1 MAGILE
7 RLKKRFEHTFPSA
20 SAAAGI
26 CDSYTLDQTR
36 DLLAHGASISQRA
49 KTATAFLKYSDVLGS
64 GGDKLAEA
72 ATKLDGLIKK
82 GKGAVG
88 DVSSACEISEAVDVL
103 NQWTLDGSKVS
114 SQDAAKA
121 FDKLFGGAAHYFE
134 KLPPPVNAYA
144 RVLSSIAEFKFFS
157 NMQNIM
163 DPESP
168 NTPRGR
174 QMRQVLDSIDK

>member
-1 MAGILE
+1 MLADA
-7 RLKKRFEHTFPSA
+7 A
-20 SAAAGI
+20 S
-26 CDSYTLDQTR
+26 Q
-36 DLLAHGASISQRA
+36 
-49 KTATAFLKYSDVLGS
+49 
-64 GGDKLAEA
+64 
-72 ATKLDGLIKK
+72 LDGLIQK

-88 DVSSACEISEAVDVL
+88 DVNSACEISKAVDVL

-114 SQDAAKA
+114 NQDAAKA
-121 FDKLFGGAAHYFE
+121 FDQLFGGAANYFE

-174 QMRQVLDSIDK
+174 VLREVWNSIDR